1 MSALTG
7 NHAVQGPLAAE
18 PLGEVALTAPDAVKR
33 VVAAARDAA
42 EEWAGRTLRER
53 ADLLEA
59 AADLLEPDSPR
70 LGELLAA
77 ESGKP
82 IAQAE
87 FEVGASIGLL
97 RGNAAVGRRLTG
109 EVLPTEGSPGTE
121 HDIAWTRRVP
131 LGVVAAILPFNFPV
145 ELFVEKCAAALV
157 AGNAVVAKAPL
168 EDPLVVSRFRAAL
181 VQAGV
186 PADAVG
192 LVHGD
197 RDVGAALASAPGVD
211 AVSLTGSTA
220 AGAAVA
226 TAAAPTL
233 RKLHLELGGNN
244 ACIVL
249 QDADLDLAAREIV
262 RGRLM
267 MNGQACS
274 ASKRIIVHPELHDP
288 LVARLRT
295 AVEDATVGPPT
306 DRATTVG
313 PLISKAAAQRVGSQ
327 VRRAVAEGATL
338 LVGSGSARG
347 PYLDPCVLGRT
358 PAHAGVATDDEIFGP
373 VFTLIEAATP
383 SQAVA
388 LANASSYGLMASVF
402 TADLGLA
409 LRMAERLRAGGVV
422 INGTDNYRPPIIPFG
437 GTGLSGGG
445 REGLGYTIQEL
456 TSTRTIVLRGI
467 RAPREELR

>member
-1 MSALTG
+1 M
-7 NHAVQGPLAAE
+7 
-18 PLGEVALTAPDAVKR
+18 
-33 VVAAARDAA
+33 
-42 EEWAGRTLRER
+42 
-53 ADLLEA
+53 
-59 AADLLEPDSPR
+59 
-70 LGELLAA
+70 
-77 ESGKP
+77 
-82 IAQAE
+82 
-87 FEVGASIGLL
+87 
-97 RGNAAVGRRLTG
+97 
-109 EVLPTEGSPGTE
+109 
-121 HDIAWTRRVP
+121 
-131 LGVVAAILPFNFPV
+131 
-145 ELFVEKCAAALV
+145 
-157 AGNAVVAKAPL
+157 
-168 EDPLVVSRFRAAL
+168 
-181 VQAGV
+181 
-186 PADAVG
+186 
-192 LVHGD
+192 
-197 RDVGAALASAPGVD
+197 
-211 AVSLTGSTA
+211 
-220 AGAAVA
+220 
-226 TAAAPTL
+226 

-295 AVEDATVGPPT
+295 AVEDATA
-306 DRATTVG
+306 DRSRDDRRPADQQ
-313 PLISKAAAQRVGSQ
+313 AAAQRVGSQ

-373 VFTLIEAATP
+373 VFTPIEAATP

-409 LRMAERLRAGGVV
+409 PPTGRAPARRRRGDQRNRQLPLRRSSRS
-422 INGTDNYRPPIIPFG
+422 

-445 REGLGYTIQEL
+445 REGLGYKRIQ
-456 TSTRTIVLRGI
+456 S
-467 RAPREELR
+467 